1 MRMAA
6 GGVVV
11 RARRLQFP
19 SPIWRAFYSS
29 TSRPSNTTAPPQ
41 PRPWRKQ
48 EPSER
53 VVRPPQWAQ
62 EEAQSTQPKKRS
74 WTHRLFAL
82 RDDSIPEEQP
92 TPQPQPTPSPPKQQP
107 QQPTDTAARALEAS
121 RRYITEGFKDPRYRS
136 AARRVTAIICALP
149 LALYLSYELF
159 QRRFMG
165 KEQKIRPTKPS
176 GEVKP
181 AVEGAEATK
190 DEKIIGD

>member
-11 RARRLQFP
+11 RARRFQ
-19 SPIWRAFYSS
+19 SSNAIWRALYS
-29 TSRPSNTTAPPQ
+29 TSRPSNTAPPQ

-53 VVRPPQWAQ
+53 VVRQPQWVA
-62 EEAQSTQPKKRS
+62 EEAQSTRPKKRS

-82 RDDSIPEEQP
+82 RDDSILEEQP
-92 TPQPQPTPSPPKQQP
+92 APEPQPTPSPPKQQP
-107 QQPTDTAARALEAS
+107 QQTSDTAARALEAS

-181 AVEGAEATK
+181 AVEGAEATR
-190 DEKIIGD
+190 DERIIGD

>member
-1 MRMAA
+1 MAT
-6 GGVVV
+6 GGVLVG
-11 RARRLQFP
+11 ARRFLP
-19 SPIWRAFYSS
+19 SSPICRALYS
-29 TSRPSNTTAPPQ
+29 TSRPSTTAPPQ

-53 VVRPPQWAQ
+53 VVRQPQWVA
-62 EEAQSTQPKKRS
+62 EEAKSTSPKKRS

-92 TPQPQPTPSPPKQQP
+92 APEPAPTPSPPKQQLP
-107 QQPTDTAARALEAS
+107 SDTAARALEAS

-165 KEQKIRPTKPS
+165 KEQKVRPVKPS

-181 AVEGAEATK
+181 GVEGAGKTK

>member
-1 MRMAA
+1 MAA
-6 GGVVV
+6 GGVIVG
-11 RARRLQFP
+11 ARRFQP
-19 SPIWRAFYSS
+19 SSPIWRALYS
-29 TSRPSNTTAPPQ
+29 TSRPSTTAPPQ

-53 VVRPPQWAQ
+53 VVRQPQWVA
-62 EEAQSTQPKKRS
+62 EEAKAAAPKKRS

-82 RDDSIPEEQP
+82 RDDNIPEEEP
-92 TPQPQPTPSPPKQQP
+92 VPEPQSNPSPPKQQP
-107 QQPTDTAARALEAS
+107 SDTAARALEAS

-165 KEQKIRPTKPS
+165 KEQKVRPVKPS

-181 AVEGAEATK
+181 AVEGAGETSDK
-190 DEKIIGD
+190 KIIGD

>member
-1 MRMAA
+1 MAA
-6 GGVVV
+6 GGVAV
-11 RARRLQFP
+11 RARRLQSH
-19 SPIWRAFYSS
+19 SPIWRALYS

-53 VVRPPQWAQ
+53 VVRQPQWVA
-62 EEAQSTQPKKRS
+62 EEAQSTAPKKRS
-74 WTHRLFAL
+74 WIHRLFAL

-92 TPQPQPTPSPPKQQP
+92 ASESHPIPSPPKQQ
-107 QQPTDTAARALEAS
+107 QQTSDTAARALEAS

-165 KEQKIRPTKPS
+165 KEQKVRPTKPS

>member
-1 MRMAA
+1 MAA
-6 GGVVV
+6 GGVIV
-11 RARRLQFP
+11 RARRFQP
-19 SPIWRAFYSS
+19 SSPIWRALYSS
-29 TSRPSNTTAPPQ
+29 TSRPSHTAPPQ

-53 VVRPPQWAQ
+53 VVRQPQWVA
-62 EEAQSTQPKKRS
+62 EEAKSIPPKKRS

-92 TPQPQPTPSPPKQQP
+92 APEPTPTPSQPKEP
-107 QQPTDTAARALEAS
+107 SDTAARALEAS

-165 KEQKIRPTKPS
+165 KEQKVRPVKPS

-181 AVEGAEATK
+181 GVEGAGETR

>member
-1 MRMAA
+1 MAITT
-6 GGVVV
+6 
-11 RARRLQFP
+11 QDP
-19 SPIWRAFYSS
+19 SPAT
-29 TSRPSNTTAPPQ
+29 TSRLSTTAPPQ

-53 VVRPPQWAQ
+53 VVRQPQWAQ

-82 RDDSIPEEQP
+82 RDDSIPEESA
-92 TPQPQPTPSPPKQQP
+92 PSPPKQQ
-107 QQPTDTAARALEAS
+107 QQQQHSDTAARALEAS

-165 KEQKIRPTKPS
+165 KEQKVRPTKPS

-181 AVEGAEATK
+181 SVEGAAATR

>member
-1 MRMAA
+1 MIEA
-6 GGVVV
+6 
-11 RARRLQFP
+11 RARGRDGYNSTQLKT
-19 SPIWRAFYSS
+19 
-29 TSRPSNTTAPPQ
+29 TSRPSHTAPPQ
-41 PRPWRKQ
+41 PRPWRPQ

-53 VVRPPQWAQ
+53 VARQPQWAR
-62 EEAQSTQPKKRS
+62 EEAQPTTPKKRS

-92 TPQPQPTPSPPKQQP
+92 APEPQPTPSQPKEQP
-107 QQPTDTAARALEAS
+107 SDTAARALEAS

-165 KEQKIRPTKPS
+165 KEQKVRPVKPS

-181 AVEGAEATK
+181 GVEGAGETS

>member
-1 MRMAA
+1 MAA

-11 RARRLQFP
+11 GARRLK
-19 SPIWRAFYSS
+19 SSNVISRAFYSS
-29 TSRPSNTTAPPQ
+29 TSRPSNTAPPQ

-53 VVRPPQWAQ
+53 VVRQPQWAQ
-62 EEAQSTQPKKRS
+62 EEARSTQPKKRS

-92 TPQPQPTPSPPKQQP
+92 GPAPQPTPSPPKQQ
-107 QQPTDTAARALEAS
+107 QQSQPSDTAARALEAS

-165 KEQKIRPTKPS
+165 KEQKVRPTKPS

-190 DEKIIGD
+190 NEKIIGD

>member
-1 MRMAA
+1 MAA
-6 GGVVV
+6 GGLLV
-11 RARRLQFP
+11 RAGRLQP
-19 SPIWRAFYSS
+19 SSPIWRAFYS
-29 TSRPSNTTAPPQ
+29 TSRPSHTAPPQ

-53 VVRPPQWAQ
+53 VVRQPQWVA
-62 EEAQSTQPKKRS
+62 EEAKSAAPKKRS

-82 RDDSIPEEQP
+82 RDDSIPEERPASEP
-92 TPQPQPTPSPPKQQP
+92 TPNPSTPKQQ
-107 QQPTDTAARALEAS
+107 QPSDTAARALEAS

-165 KEQKIRPTKPS
+165 KEQKLRPVKPS

-181 AVEGAEATK
+181 AVEGAGETR

>member
-1 MRMAA
+1 MAA
-6 GGVVV
+6 GGVIVG
-11 RARRLQFP
+11 ARRLQP
-19 SPIWRAFYSS
+19 SSPICRALYS
-29 TSRPSNTTAPPQ
+29 TSRPSTTAPPQ

-53 VVRPPQWAQ
+53 VVRHPHWVA
-62 EEAQSTQPKKRS
+62 EEAKSTSPKKRS

-92 TPQPQPTPSPPKQQP
+92 APEPAPTPSPPKQQ
-107 QQPTDTAARALEAS
+107 QPSDTAARALEAS

-136 AARRVTAIICALP
+136 AARRITAIICALP

-165 KEQKIRPTKPS
+165 KEQKMRPVKPS

-181 AVEGAEATK
+181 AVEGARETK
-190 DEKIIGD
+190 DEKVIGD